1 MASMRNMAYTVLG
14 FMALLAVWLTFQHSS
29 AATYRDDPRNVRSF
43 DAPESG
49 RRGEILSADGVVLA
63 RDTETGGREYPGGAV
78 WAHVV
83 GSDHPSLDAT
93 GLEATRR
100 SDMLSRDDGSITA
113 FLTSLFGG
121 DLGPPSVQL
130 TVNSEVQAAAAAAL
144 GSQKG
149 AVVAIDPRTG
159 AVLAYV
165 SSPSFDPNTLP
176 DTSGVLIGDI
186 DQPLRDRVAGATRP
200 PGSTFKILVAG
211 AGMET
216 LGLTTESLLTD
227 SAEYVAPG
235 AGTPINNAAGGVC
248 GDGSTVSLMRAI
260 TVSCNTAFA
269 RLAVEMGAGPLVD
282 LAERAGFNG
291 EIPWELTVVAS
302 QIPEAVSLDADPPA
316 LAQTALGERDVR
328 ATPLQMALIAAAV
341 ANDGVAMA
349 PQVVRSV
356 VAPDGEVLDAFA
368 PARIGRVFPSEV
380 ATALGQMMV
389 EVVLTGTGRAAGLPE
404 IQVAGKTGTAAGAE
418 GPHAWFIGFAPADD
432 PVVAIAVLVESGG
445 RLGDGGTGGSVAAPI
460 AAAVIDAVVRG
471 G

>member
-1 MASMRNMAYTVLG
+1 MRPMRNMAYTVLG
-14 FMALLAVWLTFQHSS
+14 FMAFLAVWLTFQHSS
-29 AATYRDDPRNVRSF
+29 AAAHRDDPRNVRSF

-63 RDTETGGREYPGGAV
+63 RDTPTGGREYPGGAV
-78 WAHVV
+78 WAHLV

-100 SDMLSRDDGSITA
+100 TDMLSRDDGSITA
-113 FLTSLFGG
+113 FFTQIFGG
-121 DLGPPSVQL
+121 DLGPPSVHL
-130 TVNSEVQAAAAAAL
+130 TVSSEVQQAAVAAL

-159 AVLAYV
+159 AILAYV
-165 SSPSFDPNTLP
+165 SSPSYDPNTLP

-186 DQPLRDRVAGATRP
+186 DQPLRDRVAGAARP

-211 AGMET
+211 SAMET
-216 LGLTTESLLTD
+216 LGLTTDSLLTD
-227 SAEYVAPG
+227 GAEYVAPG
-235 AGTPINNAAGGVC
+235 AGIPITNAAGGVC
-248 GDGSTVSLMRAI
+248 GDGDTVSLIQAI

-269 RLAVEMGAGPLVD
+269 RLAVEMGAGPLVEV
-282 LAERAGFNG
+282 AERAGFNAT
-291 EIPWELTVVAS
+291 IPWELTAIAS
-302 QIPEAVSLDADPPA
+302 QIPDAASLDADPPA

-328 ATPLQMALIAAAV
+328 VTPLQMALIAAAV

-349 PQVVRSV
+349 PQAVESV
-356 VAPDGEVLDAFA
+356 VAPDGEVLDSLT
-368 PARIGRVFPSEV
+368 PARFARVFPSEV
-380 ATALGQMMV
+380 AAGLGQMMV
-389 EVVLTGTGRAAGLPE
+389 EVVRTGTGRAAGLPDV
-404 IQVAGKTGTAAGAE
+404 QVAGKTGTAAGAD
-418 GPHAWFIGFAPADD
+418 GPHAWFVGFAPADD

-445 RLGDGGTGGSVAAPI
+445 RLGEGGTGGSVAAPI